1 MSAKVYPIN
10 TMKLILCIFTVAA
23 LSFPAFAADISLTDG
38 RVFKDAS
45 ILSQTPRKVTIKH
58 AAGLSSVAKEL
69 LPPELQSKYSIDEV
83 GAREAERQAVI
94 ARETARESEKAE
106 AERVARARA
115 ERMETVAANSANAER
130 DAAREDAKYASVESD
145 ALQRA
150 QQYFKY
156 EYNPGNGSVTNMD
169 CSVTISEV
177 RPVEGWTGRWFV
189 TGRAYMKYY
198 QSQGRTF
205 TSQTRDFDAYY
216 YKDGRKTNFEVTL
229 R

>member
-1 MSAKVYPIN
+1 
-10 TMKLILCIFTVAA
+10 MKLIRFVFAA
-23 LSFPAFAADISLTDG
+23 VTMPVLAFAADISLADG
-38 RVFKDAS
+38 RILKDAS
-45 ILSQTPRKVTIKH
+45 IVSQAPRKVTIRY
-58 AAGLSSVAKEL
+58 AAGLCSISKEL
-69 LPPELQSKYSIDEV
+69 LPPELRTKYPIDEA
-83 GAREAERQAVI
+83 GAHEAERQAAI
-94 ARETARESEKAE
+94 AREAARESEKAE

-115 ERMETVAANSANAER
+115 QRMETVAANTANAER
-130 DAAREDAKYASVESD
+130 DAAREEAKYAAVESD